1 MEQLIHSLKPHST
14 LRTMKR
20 GSNILFQGEIPRNV
34 YVVRDGFVRA
44 YTVTST
50 GEERTIAIYGKN
62 DIFPV
67 TWIIG
72 ETTQSLFYYEA
83 MTDVRALTVTKDV
96 FISTSKSDADRLQ
109 EMLQYIGN
117 QHTAMLFRIT
127 GLEQSRAVEK
137 IGYTLYYLLF
147 RYGKQIDDELYRIDI
162 KLTQSTLASLVG
174 LTREST
180 TKNLNFLKDKKVISY
195 SHSLYT
201 IHKAR
206 LESFL
211 KEDSFKDLQI

>member
-1 MEQLIHSLKPHST
+1 MEQLIHSLKPHAT

-62 DIFPV
+62 DIFPI

-96 FISTSKSDADRLQ
+96 FIEISKSDAHRLQ
-109 EMLQYIGN
+109 MMLQYIGN

-201 IHKAR
+201 VHKAR

>member
-1 MEQLIHSLKPHST
+1 MDKLISLIRGVAT
-14 LRTMKR
+14 LRTVKR

-34 YVVRDGFVRA
+34 FVIRDGYIRA

-62 DIFPV
+62 DVFPI

-72 ETTQSLFYYEA
+72 ETNQSLFYYEA
-83 MTDVRALTVTKDV
+83 LTDVRMLTITKDD
-96 FISTSKSDADRLQ
+96 FLRISKSNPEVLND
-109 EMLQYIGN
+109 MLSYIGN
-117 QHTAMLFRIT
+117 QYTAMLFRIT

-147 RYGKQIDDELYRIDI
+147 RYSTDMEDGTFRINI
-162 KLTQSTLASLVG
+162 KLTQSVLASLVG

-180 TKNLNFLKDKKVISY
+180 TKNLKLLKDKHIISY
-195 SHSLYT
+195 SNSYYT
-201 IHKAR
+201 IHKEK
-206 LESFL
+206 LEFYL